1 MARLWLPY
9 ASRHRVAIAKEIEIE
24 QEIEQEKE
32 KIIVL
37 TFIKN
42 NTN

>member
-9 ASRHRVAIAKEIEIE
+9 PSRYRVAIAQEIEIE
-24 QEIEQEKE
+24 QEKE
-32 KIIVL
+32 ENNRL
-37 TFIKN
+37 NFYLKN